1 MNLKKEVKS
10 RSLYLL
16 RFPLLVSLGLA
27 SLMPKGFSST
37 ELVNDETIKFQKDST
52 FELKLDNQV
61 PVTYRQIPGSE
72 IFLIMVAFDF
82 GESFLRS
89 SERPQLGVLTELMER
104 GSTSYPKDNLFA
116 LLEKYAT
123 GINCGMGIEQ
133 GSCSLSTLNPYVDE
147 LLPAFASQLIEPSFD
162 PLETKLVLEQAQ
174 AAEAASLQNPE
185 SYVNEVV
192 NGIFYG
198 EKHPY
203 WAPQARKLE
212 ALSKIKLDDLKALHQ
227 RLLHKTAKRIV
238 VVGSMPP
245 DDLKKLLNKHFA
257 LFQTAPQV
265 ALKVPRPTYSPSKNF
280 RFAARDIPTSYV
292 RAKFVMPGIDSP
304 DLIASQLMI
313 HILSEEL
320 ENEVRTKRSLS
331 YSVYA
336 QVIPYSMGIG
346 VLHASTS
353 KPKET
358 LEVIKPII
366 EKLKGQKLSQA
377 ELARYK
383 TVFATS
389 YFLNLEEHSS
399 LAVSM
404 ANSMS
409 YFKTTDRLYE
419 MPRMLAAI
427 TPDDIQKAAQK
438 YLKQFRLGVVFKEK
452 GFDTKWAQDFLK
464 SFP

>member
-1 MNLKKEVKS
+1 MMRKE
-10 RSLYLL
+10 LFGLGL
-16 RFPLLVSLGLA
+16 ILSLGWT
-27 SLMPKGFSST
+27 SLSAPAYAAK
-37 ELVNDETIKFQKDST
+37 ELVNDETIKLQKDST
-52 FELKLDNQV
+52 FELKLDNKI

-72 IFLIMVAFDF
+72 IFLIMLGFNF
-82 GESFLRS
+82 GDAHLAAAERS
-89 SERPQLGVLTELMER
+89 QLGILTTLMER
-104 GSTSYPKDNLFA
+104 GSTSYPRDTLFA

-133 GSCSLSTLNPYVDE
+133 GSCAMSTLNPYVEE
-147 LLPAFASQLIEPSFD
+147 LLPAFASQVLEPSFD
-162 PLETKLVLEQAQ
+162 PVETKLVLDQAK

-203 WAPQARKLE
+203 WAPQA
-212 ALSKIKLDDLKALHQ
+212 IKLAALEKVKLDQLKALHQ
-227 RLLHKTAKRIV
+227 RLLSKVAKRIV

-245 DDLKKLLNKHFA
+245 GELLKLLNKNFA
-257 LFQTAPQV
+257 LLRPAPEV
-265 ALKVPRPTYSPSKNF
+265 VLNIPRPAYEPKKNF

-304 DLIASQLMI
+304 DLIAAQLMV

-366 EKLKGQKLSQA
+366 QKLKSQTLSKA
-377 ELARYK
+377 ELEQYK

-399 LAVSM
+399 LAMSM
-404 ANSMS
+404 ANSMH
-409 YFKTTDRLYE
+409 YFNSTDRMYE

-427 TPDDIQKAAQK
+427 TPQDIQKAANT
-438 YLKQFRLGVVFKEK
+438 YLKQFRLGVVFKEG
-452 GFDTKWAQDFLK
+452 GFDSKWAQDFLK